1 MNDRLT
7 YSGPTNLSIQF
18 LKQDKVDS
26 YAGFDELNFIL
37 GLDSFK
43 PFLIQN
49 NDDLKLTWVFTRDGQ
64 DGPQFPTTWK
74 AWIRFFKESNVDFI
88 VAGCNATSIFGY
100 HFIEQRTATLSKRLA
115 GIVLLHDTYGTHLD
129 DNGKTT
135 DPIT

>member
-64 DGPQFPTTWK
+64 DGPQFPTT
-74 AWIRFFKESNVDFI
+74 
-88 VAGCNATSIFGY
+88 
-100 HFIEQRTATLSKRLA
+100 
-115 GIVLLHDTYGTHLD
+115 
-129 DNGKTT
+129 
-135 DPIT
+135 